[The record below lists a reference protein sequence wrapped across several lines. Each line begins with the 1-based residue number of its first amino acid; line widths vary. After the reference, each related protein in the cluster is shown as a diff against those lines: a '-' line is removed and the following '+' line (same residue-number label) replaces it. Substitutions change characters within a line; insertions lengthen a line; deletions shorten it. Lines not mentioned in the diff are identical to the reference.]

1 MALLAMRL
9 RGALNSLR
17 RRPTRAVV
25 GVALLALVYWGM
37 HAITVRGLRFLATYP
52 DIGSIADAVA
62 RRSLEGMLAV
72 LMVAVAFSVLTGS
85 IGTLYGSVDL
95 PFLLSQPVP
104 AFRVFA
110 LKVAETYA
118 SSALLPAV
126 FTVPVLV
133 ALGGERLAPALYYPV
148 ALLAL
153 ASLYALPVALGALLA
168 LVLMRVAPAGKA
180 REFATAASV
189 VVAAGLVLGLRA
201 LRPEQLQALTP
212 EEFEVLL
219 QRFAALDIGW
229 LPSTW
234 AADAV
239 WHGLEGRF
247 SAGATLLVALALA
260 TLGGLVLLATRAYAA
275 GWYRTEGDTPWGG
288 GRRRS
293 SERPPAWERVLGP
306 VGGGMVVK
314 DVRLLL
320 RDPSQW
326 SQLLVL
332 GALAGVY
339 FISTASLS
347 VGIQRFRDVI
357 GAMNVAFLAF
367 LLAGVGVR
375 LAFPLVSLE
384 GEAVWLLRT
393 APVRAWRVVF
403 AKFLGALPPMLALG
417 VGLGLAVAGRLELS
431 PALAFAAPLA
441 GGLAAFATAG
451 LGVGLGAAFP
461 RFDSVN
467 PHEVAVSSGG
477 LLYMALSLAYAALS
491 TLLFAYPSWRALA
504 GGAGAF
510 SWTAPDGLLVL
521 AGLALVC
528 ALFTLVPLLAGSRRL
543 ARWEP
548 SD

>member
-1 MALLAMRL
+1 MALVAMRL
-9 RGALNSLR
+9 RGSLNGLR
-17 RRPTRAVV
+17 RRPWHTVI
-25 GVALLALVYWGM
+25 GTALLAVVAWGM
-37 HAITVRGLRFLATYP
+37 HALTVRALRFLDGYP
-52 DIGSIADAVA
+52 DIGTIADAVA
-62 RRSLEGMLAV
+62 RRSLEGLLAV
-72 LMVAVAFSVLTGS
+72 LMVAVAFSVLTGA

-104 AFRVFA
+104 AYRVFA

-118 SSALLPAV
+118 ASAMLPAV

-133 ALGGERLAPALYYPV
+133 ALGGERDAPAAYYPI

-153 ASLYALPVALGALLA
+153 ASLYALPVAVGALLA
-168 LVLMRVAPAGKA
+168 LVLMRLAPAGKA
-180 REFATAASV
+180 KEFATAASV
-189 VVAAGLVLGLRA
+189 VVAAGLVFGLRA
-201 LRPEQLQALTP
+201 LRPEQLQAMTP
-212 EEFEVLL
+212 DEFERLL
-219 QRFAALDIGW
+219 QGFAALQLGW
-229 LPSTW
+229 LPSSW

-239 WHGLEGRF
+239 WQGLAGRF
-247 SAGATLLVALALA
+247 SAGATLLLALALVV
-260 TLGGLVLLATRAYAA
+260 LGGLVVLSSRAYAA
-275 GWYRTEGDTPWGG
+275 GWYRAEGDAPWGG

-306 VGGGMVVK
+306 LGGGLVVK
-314 DVRLLL
+314 DLRLML

-332 GALAGVY
+332 AALAGVY
-339 FISTASLS
+339 FISTASVS

-357 GAMNVAFLAF
+357 GAINVAFLGF

-393 APVRAWRVVF
+393 APVRAWRIVF

-417 VGLGLAVAGRLELS
+417 VGLGAAVAGRLELS
-431 PALAFAAPLA
+431 PALAVAAPLA

-491 TLLFAYPSWRALA
+491 TLLFAYPTWRSLF
-504 GGAGAF
+504 GGRNAF

-521 AGLALVC
+521 AALVLLC
-528 ALFTLVPLLAGSRRL
+528 ALFTLVPLLLGSHRL
-543 ARWEP
+543 SRWEP